1 MKRPGR
7 RRVSMIGACHR
18 CGVRFG
24 ATAVDAAD
32 TLATL
37 RVHQRICPGGSRLQ
51 DVVIP
56 LGPVREIR
64 VVRGLA

>member
-7 RRVSMIGACHR
+7 RRVSIIGACQR

-24 ATAVDAAD
+24 AASVDAAD
-32 TLATL
+32 TLAAL
-37 RVHQRICPGGSRLQ
+37 RAHERICPGGSRLR
-51 DVVIP
+51 DVAIP

-64 VVRGLA
+64 VVRGSA

>member
-1 MKRPGR
+1 
-7 RRVSMIGACHR
+7 MIGACHR

-24 ATAVDAAD
+24 ARAVDAAD

-37 RVHQRICPGGSRLQ
+37 RAHERICPGGNRLR
-51 DVVIP
+51 DIVIP